1 MKLILDL
8 EANGF
13 DVKVIH
19 CIVVKDVSTNIVYRY
34 NPDNLEDALK
44 ILKQATL
51 LIGHNIQGYDLP
63 ALYKILKF
71 KYEGEVFDT
80 LLASRLIWTNR
91 SDADWKYKDVPPKLI
106 GKHSLESYGYRVGLR
121 KGDFAEQEGAFEI
134 YTPEMLDY
142 CANDVEVTHKL
153 YDIILKQNYS
163 SEAQKLEHKFAY
175 WIRQQENYGCKF
187 DKTSAQKLYQILIKR
202 RLELEQRLNVVFPKW
217 KKFIGTFRPKRDNK
231 TKGYKKGVSIKRYK
245 TETFNPNSRD
255 HIADRLQSLRNWK
268 PKNFT
273 ATGKPEINEKILKSL
288 PYPEAELLA
297 EHFLVQKRISQLAE
311 GDNAYLKLIKGD
323 RIYGKVITNGAITG
337 RFTHFHPN
345 LGQVVSKASPYG
357 TEMRSLFIADADMD
371 FVGCDF
377 SGLEL
382 RVLAHYLSVYDS
394 GNFKKTLLEDDVH
407 TTNQPN
413 LKLSSR
419 DLAKTFIYAYIYGAG
434 NQKLADICNV
444 TLSEGKGL
452 REKFENSIP
461 ALKTLTN
468 EVKRKYRTQG
478 WVKGLDG
485 RKVICRSEH
494 SALNTLI
501 QGGGAL
507 LVKQATIILN
517 ELAYGIGLKFGE
529 DYAMVLHVHD
539 EMQFV
544 VKKDKVKIF
553 TGLLK
558 QIFQRT
564 QDHFKFRCPL
574 AGEIKVGTNWSDTH

>member
-19 CIVVKDVSTNIVYRY
+19 CIVIKDVSTNIVYRY

-63 ALYKILKF
+63 ALDKIFNF

-91 SDADWKYKDVPPKLI
+91 ADADWKYKDVPPKLV
-106 GKHSLESYGYRVGLR
+106 GKHSLASWGYRLGLR

-153 YDIILKQNYS
+153 YNTILKQNYS
-163 SEAQKLEHKFAY
+163 SAALELEHKFAY

-187 DKTSAQKLYQILIKR
+187 DKTSAQKLYEILIRR

-273 ATGKPEINEKILKSL
+273 LNNTKI
-288 PYPEAELLA
+288 
-297 EHFLVQKRISQLAE
+297 
-311 GDNAYLKLIKGD
+311 
-323 RIYGKVITNGAITG
+323 
-337 RFTHFHPN
+337 
-345 LGQVVSKASPYG
+345 
-357 TEMRSLFIADADMD
+357 
-371 FVGCDF
+371 
-377 SGLEL
+377 
-382 RVLAHYLSVYDS
+382 
-394 GNFKKTLLEDDVH
+394 
-407 TTNQPN
+407 
-413 LKLSSR
+413 
-419 DLAKTFIYAYIYGAG
+419 
-434 NQKLADICNV
+434 
-444 TLSEGKGL
+444 
-452 REKFENSIP
+452 
-461 ALKTLTN
+461 
-468 EVKRKYRTQG
+468 
-478 WVKGLDG
+478 
-485 RKVICRSEH
+485 
-494 SALNTLI
+494 
-501 QGGGAL
+501 
-507 LVKQATIILN
+507 
-517 ELAYGIGLKFGE
+517 
-529 DYAMVLHVHD
+529 
-539 EMQFV
+539 
-544 VKKDKVKIF
+544 
-553 TGLLK
+553 
-558 QIFQRT
+558 
-564 QDHFKFRCPL
+564 
-574 AGEIKVGTNWSDTH
+574 